1 VYLISEKVHL
11 RLDFSFLRNQVLAIF
26 YSLAKQHLCHSIEV
40 KYLDFCHLSVDLPF
54 SSLTN
59 YFEVLKIYSTSV
71 GFPKEVGIF
80 LIGSF

>member
-1 VYLISEKVHL
+1 MYPISEKVHL

-26 YSLAKQHLCHSIEV
+26 YSLAKQHLCHSVEV
-40 KYLDFCHLSVDLPF
+40 KYLDFFHLSVDLTS
-54 SSLTN
+54 SSLIN

-71 GFPKEVGIF
+71 DFPKEVRIF